1 MSLFKERANNNK
13 LVIALRNEIINYK
26 NQIKELSAA
35 ASSELSENLSSE
47 LNALKSEHSQCMD
60 MLTDLEDQLVKNK
73 AEVKKLKSE
82 NTRLKKKVGSSEN
95 QEQ

>member
-60 MLTDLEDQLVKNK
+60 MLADLEDQLVKNK
-73 AEVKKLKSE
+73 TEMKKVKSE
-82 NTRLKKKVGSSEN
+82 NTRLKKKLASFEG
-95 QEQ
+95 QE

>member
-26 NQIKELSAA
+26 NQIKELSAS
-35 ASSELSENLSSE
+35 ASSELSGNLSAE
-47 LNALKSEHSQCMD
+47 LDALKSEHSQCMD

-73 AEVKKLKSE
+73 TEMKKIKSE
-82 NTRLKKKVGSSEN
+82 NTRLKKKLASFES
-95 QEQ
+95 QE